1 MYQKKTGSTQRT
13 PIMKQDQA
21 ITNYLARRD
30 QFVKQVGIGGKG
42 DKIRKP
48 EGNGNSKRT
57 KRSNEDSYGQFHYKA
72 QRRHNIMEPKSIKR
86 KNKNNAEVSK
96 SVKCPKC
103 IKTLK
108 SPSDLELHGCS
119 TPTTSFTPTTK
130 KVEMYTWPDQA
141 SASGSVKCLN
151 CNKEFKTEHFLQ
163 MHRERTGCSANKK
176 VDMYQE
182 RTGSTLGTP
191 ILKKGPKYSKKMRYA
206 QAAAIDNYFAGRD
219 QFVKTVGV
227 GKGDKRRKPLGN
239 IGNNKGT
246 KRPKKDSY
254 VDKSWCGL
262 YQSF

>member
-1 MYQKKTGSTQRT
+1 
-13 PIMKQDQA
+13 
-21 ITNYLARRD
+21 
-30 QFVKQVGIGGKG
+30 
-42 DKIRKP
+42 
-48 EGNGNSKRT
+48 
-57 KRSNEDSYGQFHYKA
+57 
-72 QRRHNIMEPKSIKR
+72 MEPSVETKSIIRENK
-86 KNKNNAEVSK
+86 KNAAVSK
-96 SVKCPKC
+96 SVKCLNC
-103 IKTLK
+103 NMELK
-108 SPSDLELHGCS
+108 SKAYLELHGCS
-119 TPTTSFTPTTK
+119 TPTTSFT
-130 KVEMYTWPDQA
+130 TWPDQA

-151 CNKEFKTEHFLQ
+151 CNKEFKTGHFLQ

-239 IGNNKGT
+239 IENNKGT